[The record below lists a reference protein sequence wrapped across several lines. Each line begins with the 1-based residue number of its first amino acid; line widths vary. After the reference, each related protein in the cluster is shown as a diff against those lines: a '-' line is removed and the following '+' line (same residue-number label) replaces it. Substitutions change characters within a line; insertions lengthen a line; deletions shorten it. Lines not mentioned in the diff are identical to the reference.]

1 MSVPRDLHD
10 VLYKGVTVDDVPLT
24 EEMMALI
31 IEYAKEITEKALRE
45 SDERGSAT
53 PMDEN

>member
-1 MSVPRDLHD
+1 MMTNDLCD
-10 VLYKGVTVDDVPLT
+10 VLCEGVTVDDVPLT

-31 IEYAKEITEKALRE
+31 IVYAKEITEKALRE
-45 SDERGSAT
+45 SDEQGSAT